1 MVSRFGVYFD
11 HIQPA
16 FPLFR
21 RKVFFHDLSQGLLPV
36 DLLAVMLALAARFSA
51 QARLYRDLDLDL
63 WKKVL
68 TYSQACHLST
78 SSDVLNLNTVK
89 QECLLAVFEYAHSP
103 VLKAWKQAGIM
114 TRAAIGYGL
123 HKLED
128 LSNQGSFTDAEMEEC
143 RFVWWTIWKLD
154 VCFNGLASTPLG
166 LDDRFTNTYLVST
179 TIDDFTTGNVQPSTN
194 TRLQFGLQGIEQ
206 SLQLLGFARIVDL
219 EALAIYFTALL
230 REGHTLRCRMST
242 APNECR
248 ENMRI
253 LRSACNII
261 STCFP
266 PWFLNPQRN
275 VERQEGSN
283 NHRMRLMTLL
293 QFHV

>member
-21 RKVFFHDLSQGLLPV
+21 RKVFFHDLSQGLLSV

-51 QARLYRDLDLDL
+51 QARLFRDLELDG
-63 WKKVL
+63 WRKVL
-68 TYSQACHLST
+68 SYSQSCHLST
-78 SSDVLNLNTVK
+78 SSDVLDLNTVK

-103 VLKAWKQAGIM
+103 GLKAWKQAGVM

-123 HKLED
+123 HKVED
-128 LSNQGSFTDAEMEEC
+128 LSNRRSFTDAEMEEC

-179 TIDDFTTGNVQPSTN
+179 TIEDFTAGNVQPSTK
-194 TRLQFGLQGIEQ
+194 TRLQFGLQGVEQ

-219 EALAIYFTALL
+219 EALAVYFTALL
-230 REGHTLRCRMST
+230 REGHTLRCQMST

-248 ENMRI
+248 ENIKI

-261 STCFP
+261 SICFP
-266 PWFLNPQRN
+266 AWFLNPQRN
-275 VERQEGSN
+275 VERQEGSD
-283 NHRMRLMTLL
+283 NHRVRLMTLL
-293 QFHV
+293 QFHM